1 MGKKSYVIVVGNE
14 KGGSGKSTIS
24 MHLAVFYLYS
34 GYKVATIDLDGRQ
47 GTITHYIE
55 NRVRWSS
62 DNRIE
67 VPVPEHLVVT
77 PSQYSSR
84 RSSVD
89 DERQL
94 DDEIAAMRGD
104 YDIVIV
110 DTPGTY
116 NHLSNAGHKNADM
129 LITPINDSLID
140 IDVIA
145 TIDPYSKEFVTESQY
160 ATNIRRINRI
170 RAKSGSDPFA
180 WFVLRNR
187 ISHTESKNKHEVD
200 MILRSLE
207 QRLGF
212 TYLPGLGERVVYRE
226 LFLKGLTMFDLL
238 NHRLDEIS
246 VSHVAA
252 KNELMSIIRAIGIPL
267 SPDGDGAEFVPP
279 PAFHG
284 P

>member
-24 MHLAVFYLYS
+24 MHLAVFYLYA

-47 GTITHYIE
+47 GTITHYIK
-55 NRVRWSS
+55 NRVRWSA
-62 DNRIE
+62 DHKIE
-67 VPVPEHLVVT
+67 IPVPEHLVVT

-94 DDEIAAMRGD
+94 DGEIAAMRGD
-104 YDIVIV
+104 YDIVII

-116 NHLSNAGHKNADM
+116 NHLSNAGHKNADI

-145 TIDPYSKEFVTESQY
+145 AIDPYSKDFVAESQY
-160 ATNIRRINRI
+160 AANIRRIGRI
-170 RAKSGSDPFA
+170 RAKAGDDPFQ

-187 ISHTESKNKHEVD
+187 ISHTESKNKQEVD

-207 QRLGF
+207 GRIGF

-226 LFLKGLTMFDLL
+226 LFLRGLTMFDLL

-252 KNELMSIIRAIGIPL
+252 KNELMMILRALGIPL
-267 SPDGDGAEFVPP
+267 VPGMDAAQFAPP
-279 PAFHG
+279 PEFQA